1 LLLNFVPPPLGL
13 HNMKRSS
20 LALLLPAFAL
30 CFLSIVYGALS
41 VHFGWWP
48 SSFIADAKNAATA
61 LLSTKEE
68 ELSKNW
74 PTSMERFDNSGY
86 TKPTVINH
94 GSASGFEDELI
105 FVLGGNQQ
113 LRSHCPI
120 NGCIAWLM
128 DRKGTIRHVWDI
140 GTELI
145 WKDANHIEGFNRASN
160 IYPVGAQLFT
170 NGDLLLTYQGR
181 NTFPY
186 GVGLAKFDKDSNL
199 LWKKENFSHHW
210 LSVDKDGFI
219 YVPVFSP
226 LETPVQLGKSKLQ
239 INCGGGVLQE
249 DLIAILDPDGNEVD
263 RISVLQSLVDSDYL
277 GLVFQA
283 IHSDLPLPLN
293 YRECDPTHLNDV
305 RIISEEDAA
314 TSPHL
319 DAGNLIV
326 SLRSIN
332 TIAVIDRD
340 TKLITWLSSGRTVLQ
355 HSPRYMGDNTLLA
368 FDNLGDSK
376 TRGGSRVVRIDM
388 DTDAVRTIYPTTAS
402 PDIANF
408 ISSTAGQIELS
419 SDRKRALIS
428 LARQG
433 QTLEIDLTSGT
444 LLWEFLNIHNVSDI
458 LEVSDNEGAYARF
471 ATKTVAYFYDAD
483 FSFNEG
489 ILQ

>member
-1 LLLNFVPPPLGL
+1 
-13 HNMKRSS
+13 MKRSF
-20 LALLLPAFAL
+20 LALLLPTFAL

-41 VHFGWWP
+41 VHFNWWP
-48 SSFIADAKNAATA
+48 SNFIADAKLAATA
-61 LLSTKEE
+61 LLSTQEE

-86 TKPTVINH
+86 TKPTVIDH
-94 GSASGFEDELI
+94 GSDPNFEDDLI
-105 FVLGGNQQ
+105 FVLGGHQQ
-113 LRSHCPI
+113 LRPNCPM

-128 DRKGTIRHVWDI
+128 DKKGAIQHVWDI
-140 GTELI
+140 GPELI
-145 WKDANHIEGFNRASN
+145 WKNTEHIEGFNRASN
-160 IYPVGAQLFT
+160 IYPVGAHLYK

-199 LWKKENFSHHW
+199 LWKKMNFSHHW

-226 LETPVQLGKSKLQ
+226 LDTPVQLGKSKLQ
-239 INCGGGVLQE
+239 IECSGGVLQE
-249 DLIAILDPDGNEVD
+249 DVIAILDPDGNEVD

-283 IHSDLPLPLN
+283 IHSDRPLPLK
-293 YRECDPTHLNDV
+293 YSECDPTHLNDIRV
-305 RIISEEDAA
+305 ISEEDAA

-319 DAGNLIV
+319 IAGNLIV

-332 TIAVIDRD
+332 TIAIIDRH

-368 FDNLGDSK
+368 FDNLGDSG
-376 TRGGSRVVRIDM
+376 TRGGSRVIRIDM
-388 DTDAVRTIYPTTAS
+388 DTDAIKTIYPNAAS
-402 PDIANF
+402 PDIASF

-428 LARQG
+428 LTRQG
-433 QTLEIDLTSGT
+433 QTLEVDLVSGT
-444 LLWEFLNIHNVSDI
+444 LLWEFLNIHDVRDI
-458 LEVSDNEGAYARF
+458 VDTTDNEGTYARF
-471 ATKTVAYFYDAD
+471 ATKTVSYFNDAG
-483 FSFNEG
+483 FTFNKG
-489 ILQ
+489 ILE